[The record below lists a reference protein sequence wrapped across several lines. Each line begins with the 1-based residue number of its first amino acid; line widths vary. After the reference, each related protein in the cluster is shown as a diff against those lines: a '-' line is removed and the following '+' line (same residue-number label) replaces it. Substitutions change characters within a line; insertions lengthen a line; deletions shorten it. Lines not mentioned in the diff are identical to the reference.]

1 MPITFFSQYVRI
13 MTLMSGMAEASLF
26 QVSGLLSGNFL
37 YIYSKNPEIQVY
49 SAVPGGST
57 VRCDRLPWEGHPG
70 AAGPRDIPSSPDEHL
85 L

>member
-26 QVSGLLSGNFL
+26 QVSGLFSGNFL

-49 SAVPGGST
+49 SVCLAVP
-57 VRCDRLPWEGHPG
+57 
-70 AAGPRDIPSSPDEHL
+70 
-85 L
+85 